1 VKKDICLVLLSI
13 ILLLFPVLIYSK
25 EIRTTSIHQQL
36 PFKLLATILGS
47 YSSEASCVMMNLN
60 NNKQETYM
68 VGDRIFGYQIAIIT
82 RGSVTLLK
90 EGEFS
95 FLNLPLGDEKKLVYD
110 DSHAIK
116 IRRSLIQKEIP
127 DLNFL
132 LNQVFPITIIES
144 GKVIG
149 LMIPPLN
156 NKPLQYLLKMAALK
170 ERDIATSINGEGIDS
185 LKKALELYN
194 KYKGKERI
202 EVEIKRDGSIKNLT
216 YQIK

>member
-1 VKKDICLVLLSI
+1 MQKNIVLF
-13 ILLLFPVLIYSK
+13 ILLFAFFPAIIYSK
-25 EIRTTSIHQQL
+25 EIKTTTIHQQL

-60 NNKQETYM
+60 NNKQETYK
-68 VGDRIFGYQIAIIT
+68 VGDRIYSYQIAIIT

-216 YQIK
+216 YQIN